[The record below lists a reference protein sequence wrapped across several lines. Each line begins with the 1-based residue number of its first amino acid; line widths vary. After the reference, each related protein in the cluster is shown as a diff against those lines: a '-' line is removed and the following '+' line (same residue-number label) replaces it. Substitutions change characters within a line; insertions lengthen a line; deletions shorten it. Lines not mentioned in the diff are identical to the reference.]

1 MWCCIK
7 KPKTFHKS
15 TKLYNVINNFEEST
29 VTECTR
35 MDELNET
42 IYKNLLSKA
51 NKAENNVKNSS
62 IYMTIE
68 VPPPPRPSN
77 RDKFTLWKKRNV
89 SKCVIEQSEAVLFLN
104 RKGFRY
110 DRDYEAYQAID
121 ISIEYK
127 KKHGIK
133 ENDIDKSKNFD
144 HVFTKN
150 DKNIMRRK
158 SIQRVNNIYKDK
170 LKHPEDS
177 DPYNS
182 DMFDETSDDDYFEE
196 LSEVKK
202 ITNITNITTLE
213 PSAPPLYPCIDV

>member
-1 MWCCIK
+1 M
-7 KPKTFHKS
+7 
-15 TKLYNVINNFEEST
+15 
-29 VTECTR
+29 
-35 MDELNET
+35 
-42 IYKNLLSKA
+42 
-51 NKAENNVKNSS
+51 
-62 IYMTIE
+62 
-68 VPPPPRPSN
+68 
-77 RDKFTLWKKRNV
+77 
-89 SKCVIEQSEAVLFLN
+89 
-104 RKGFRY
+104 
-110 DRDYEAYQAID
+110 
-121 ISIEYK
+121 
-127 KKHGIK
+127 

-177 DPYNS
+177 DSYNS

>member
-77 RDKFTLWKKRNV
+77 RDKFTL
-89 SKCVIEQSEAVLFLN
+89 
-104 RKGFRY
+104 
-110 DRDYEAYQAID
+110 
-121 ISIEYK
+121 
-127 KKHGIK
+127 
-133 ENDIDKSKNFD
+133 
-144 HVFTKN
+144 
-150 DKNIMRRK
+150 
-158 SIQRVNNIYKDK
+158 
-170 LKHPEDS
+170 
-177 DPYNS
+177 
-182 DMFDETSDDDYFEE
+182 
-196 LSEVKK
+196 
-202 ITNITNITTLE
+202 
-213 PSAPPLYPCIDV
+213 